1 MKKFEEL
8 LAKRNAEIDAEEKVR
23 NAKIRDLRSKKTDAT
38 LGLVASIIATLIG
51 YYLGIVKWDG
61 GLFTG
66 FFMQL
71 LFIFGGIA
79 TIVFFILLL
88 IYLTKSV
95 E

>member
-8 LAKRNAEIDAEEKVR
+8 LSKRNSELAAEKSARDAR
-23 NAKIRDLRSKKTDAT
+23 INDLNSKKQAAT
-38 LGLVASIIATLIG
+38 LRLVGSIIGALIG

-71 LFIFGGIA
+71 LFN
-79 TIVFFILLL
+79 
-88 IYLTKSV
+88 V